1 LLTRLDLINKKFPFF
16 WGMDEILASHP
27 TMNPPYV
34 VQSTKRPTSTVP
46 ASSHVAATDTALG
59 PASPTSR
66 RLAEA
71 ALLGLSDESDIDDND
86 GATFNA
92 APKDGPHADQADHD
106 SDGSSTQEEAPV
118 SEATAAFANIPTPN
132 TARTLFTRPIKP
144 KGARAPRT
152 KAEPNLVREKIQL
165 ERMAIMRIK
174 SENEAREIEIRARQ
188 QEVLL
193 KLLTDN
199 AEANARK
206 AAEDE
211 ASKAEE
217 QNAMADNQ
225 EYLREFEREWLRSNL
240 ENRDWTGCSDSG
252 PPDPARSER
261 ARRRPSPG
269 VEVIGEEK
277 IE

>member
-1 LLTRLDLINKKFPFF
+1 
-16 WGMDEILASHP
+16 
-27 TMNPPYV
+27 MNPPYV

-46 ASSHVAATDTALG
+46 ASSHVAATDTVG

-66 RLAEA
+66 RLVEA

-86 GATFNA
+86 DPTFDA
-92 APKDGPHADQADHD
+92 APKDEPHADQADHD
-106 SDGSSTQEEAPV
+106 SDGSSTQDEAPV
-118 SEATAAFANIPTPN
+118 SEATAAFAKIPTPN

-152 KAEPNLVREKIQL
+152 KAEPNLFREKIQL

-193 KLLTDN
+193 KLLTEN
-199 AEANARK
+199 GEANARK

-211 ASKAEE
+211 ASKVAE
-217 QNAMADNQ
+217 QMAMAENQ
-225 EYLREFEREWLRSNL
+225 ESLREFEREWMRSNL

-252 PPDPARSER
+252 PPDPARAER
-261 ARRRPSPG
+261 ARRRPSAG

-277 IE
+277 VE